1 MSRAKDFYRVYE
13 RDKEFYERTRM
24 DPRLKGSS
32 LSVPKLISSPLECKN
47 QPGFDQLQTFYPGIG
62 IISNLKIAPETD
74 LWLDHSQRI
83 KELLSQ
89 ETSKRSGK
97 VSLRVEKNTTTT
109 GSDVQ
114 DISGFRKITHLLDP
128 VRWLQ
133 GKYSLPKHTFL
144 PWHQET
150 WEAAW
155 NKLQDPMNQAYV
167 EALAT
172 YALSKLRENNL
183 SPHFHLFYG
192 AMCGKA
198 DTYAYNITD
207 SYMSYRHAR
216 WFWTGQE
223 KKVFALS
230 FDESIPQEVKDAI
243 LQQPEELDS
252 SDEDTESE
260 QSDTSEEELTG
271 MDCDAPETGSL
282 HSADGSDFESA
293 SHESETTD
301 DSTEGS
307 DDDEELEI
315 FADIQQFPV
324 MMIYTEASEG
334 TMDDLLD
341 NFEEVG
347 CEPGTEEW
355 EQTWRAWVFQIIAAL
370 STIQS
375 VFGMTHNDLHSNN
388 VVWTR
393 TEKKFLEYKTRGGI
407 SFNVPTYGKIFR
419 IIDFGRAIYKLNDQM
434 FYSDDFKKGNDAAE
448 QFNFGDLYDSSE
460 PEVWPNPSFDLSR
473 FTVSIFESLFPESP
487 PVKKNGTILSEEP
500 DLVVR
505 ETESELYNL
514 LWSWLLCDDGHNVLM
529 EPDGSERYPDF
540 DLYKVITTQVHN
552 AVPSEQFEKDI
563 FKVFRVKYNEK
574 AYSLFC

>member
-1 MSRAKDFYRVYE
+1 
-13 RDKEFYERTRM
+13 M

-32 LSVPKLISSPLECKN
+32 LPIPKLISSPLECKN
-47 QPGFDQLQTFYPGIG
+47 QPGFEQLQTFYPGIG
-62 IISNLKIAPETD
+62 LVCNVKVAPETD
-74 LWLDHSQRI
+74 LWLDHTHRI
-83 KELLSQ
+83 KEVLSQ
-89 ETSKRSGK
+89 ETNKRSGK
-97 VSLRVEKNTTTT
+97 VSLRIEKNTTTT
-109 GSDVQ
+109 GSEVQ

-133 GKYSLPKHTFL
+133 GKYSLPKHSFL

-172 YALSKLRENNL
+172 YALSKLREANL

-192 AMCGKA
+192 ALCGKA

-216 WFWTGQE
+216 WFWSGQE
-223 KKVFALS
+223 KEMFGLS

-252 SDEDTESE
+252 SEDEEEDTHSES
-260 QSDTSEEELTG
+260 SEEELTG
-271 MDCDAPETGSL
+271 LQCEIPETGSL
-282 HSADGSDFESA
+282 HSADGSDFQSA
-293 SHESETTD
+293 SHESESTE
-301 DSTEGS
+301 DSTEES

-315 FADIQQFPV
+315 FADIRQFPV

-341 NFEEVG
+341 NYEEVG
-347 CEPGTEEW
+347 CEPGTKEW
-355 EQTWRAWVFQIIAAL
+355 EQVWKAWIFQIIAAL
-370 STIQS
+370 SAIQS

-388 VVWTR
+388 VVWAP
-393 TEKKFLEYKTRGGI
+393 TEKKFLHYKTRGGI
-407 SFNVPTYGKIFR
+407 SFKVPTYGKIFR
-419 IIDFGRAIYKLNDQM
+419 IIDFGRAIFRMNDHL

-448 QFNFGDLYDSSE
+448 QFNFGELYDPSE
-460 PEVWPNPSFDLSR
+460 ADAWPNPSFDLSR

-487 PVKKNGTILSEEP
+487 PLKKNAKILSQEP
-500 DLVVR
+500 DLIVK

-529 EPDGSERYPDF
+529 DPDGSERYPDF

-552 AVPSEQFEKDI
+552 AVPCEQFEKDI
-563 FKVFRVKYNEK
+563 FKCFRSKHNEN

>member
-1 MSRAKDFYRVYE
+1 
-13 RDKEFYERTRM
+13 M

-32 LSVPKLISSPLECKN
+32 LPIPKLVSSPLECKK

-62 IISNLKIAPETD
+62 MICNLKMAPETD
-74 LWLDHSQRI
+74 LWLDHSYRI
-83 KELLSQ
+83 KEVLAQ
-89 ETSKRSGK
+89 ETAKRSGK
-97 VSLRVEKNTTTT
+97 VSLRIERNTSTT
-109 GSDVQ
+109 GDDIH
-114 DISGFRKITHLLDP
+114 DISGFRKVTHLLDP

-133 GKYSLPKHTFL
+133 GKYSLPKHSFL

-172 YALSKLRENNL
+172 YALSKLRESNL

-192 AMCGKA
+192 ALCGKA

-223 KKVFALS
+223 KQMFSLS

-252 SDEDTESE
+252 SDDDETQES
-260 QSDTSEEELTG
+260 DASEEELTG
-271 MDCDAPETGSL
+271 FKCEVNDSGSL

-293 SHESETTD
+293 THESESTE
-301 DSTEGS
+301 DSTDES

-315 FADIQQFPV
+315 LADIQQFPV

-347 CEPGTEEW
+347 SKPGTKEW

-370 STIQS
+370 SAIQTI
-375 VFGMTHNDLHSNN
+375 FGMTHNDLHSNN
-388 VVWTR
+388 VVWIPTDK
-393 TEKKFLEYKTRGGI
+393 EFFYYKTRDGVY
-407 SFNVPTYGKIFR
+407 FKVPTYGKLFR
-419 IIDFGRAIYKLNDQM
+419 IIDFGRAIFRMNDHV
-434 FYSDDFKKGNDAAE
+434 FFSDDFKKGNDAAE
-448 QFNFGDLYDSSE
+448 QFNFGELLDAQE
-460 PEVWPNPSFDLSR
+460 PEVHPNPSFDLSR

-487 PVKKNGTILSEEP
+487 PLKKNAKVLSEEP
-500 DLVVR
+500 DLIVR

-529 EPDGSERYPDF
+529 DPDGSERYPDF

-552 AVPSEQFEKDI
+552 AVPCEQFEKDI
-563 FKVFRVKYNEK
+563 FKGFRVKDVGNET

>member
-1 MSRAKDFYRVYE
+1 M
-13 RDKEFYERTRM
+13 TRM

-32 LSVPKLISSPLECKN
+32 LPIPKLISSPLVCRN
-47 QPGFDQLQTFYPGIG
+47 QTGFEQLQTFYPGIG
-62 IISNLKIAPETD
+62 LVCNLKSAPETD
-74 LWLDHSQRI
+74 LWLDHSYRV
-83 KELLSQ
+83 KDVLWQ
-89 ETSKRSGK
+89 ESTKRSGN
-97 VSLRVEKNTTTT
+97 VSLQIEKNTVTT

-172 YALSKLRENNL
+172 YALSKLREANL

-192 AMCGKA
+192 AVCGKA
-198 DTYAYNITD
+198 KTYAYNITD

-223 KKVFALS
+223 KQIFQLS
-230 FDESIPQEVKDAI
+230 FDEGIPQEVKDAI
-243 LQQPEELDS
+243 LQQPEELDA
-252 SDEDTESE
+252 SDDE
-260 QSDTSEEELTG
+260 SDTQNSNDSEEELTG
-271 MDCDAPETGSL
+271 LQCEVPETGSL
-282 HSADGSDFESA
+282 HSADGSDFVSA
-293 SHESETTD
+293 SQESESSEN
-301 DSTEGS
+301 STEES

-315 FADIQQFPV
+315 FADVQDFPV
-324 MMIYTEASEG
+324 MMIYTEASKG

-341 NFEEVG
+341 DCNEVG
-347 CEPGTEEW
+347 CEPGTKEW
-355 EQTWRAWVFQIIAAL
+355 EQTWKAWIFQILAAL
-370 STIQS
+370 SAIQS

-388 VVWTR
+388 VVWTY
-393 TEKKFLEYKTRGGI
+393 TEKKFLHYKTRGGI
-407 SFNVPTYGKIFR
+407 AFKVPTYGKIFR
-419 IIDFGRAIYKLNDQM
+419 IIDFGRAIFRLNDHL
-434 FYSDDFKKGNDAAE
+434 FYSDDFKQGNDAAE
-448 QFNFGDLYDSSE
+448 QFNFGDLYDPSE
-460 PEVWPNPSFDLSR
+460 PEAWPNPSFDLSR

-487 PVKKNGTILSEEP
+487 PHKANGKILSQEP
-500 DLVVR
+500 DLIIR

-529 EPDGSERYPDF
+529 DPDGSERYPDF

-563 FKVFRVKYNEK
+563 FKCFRVKHNEKDK